1 VEKLNIAVIRVTNWY
16 IDPIHF
22 KLDYFPLDITFRA
35 DSEPTPFPEGITG
48 YIGTTTQYPDDK
60 QFLIK
65 APNEFKALI
74 LCFVRRPAMKLTS
87 YIRLDLL
94 PLLLGVGVCGYLP
107 LRSRRQTLIS
117 ASRLSTV
124 PTRMLSSR
132 AHQRS
137 DAVHTP
143 CGQGSE

>member
-60 QFLIK
+60 HFLIK
-65 APNEFKALI
+65 ALDKVRPTTI
-74 LCFVRRPAMKLTS
+74 CFVLRPAMKLTL
-87 YIRLDLL
+87 YIF
-94 PLLLGVGVCGYLP
+94 GVQCTALAAECSTGP
-107 LRSRRQTLIS
+107 IRSKLWVN
-117 ASRLSTV
+117 TV
-124 PTRMLSSR
+124 SL
-132 AHQRS
+132 
-137 DAVHTP
+137 V
-143 CGQGSE
+143 GSQ